1 MATDNKPL
9 KIIIGESTHPIVE
22 NIESKDSSLFSE
34 LYDKT
39 FSCIENYLKAVG
51 YGEKKNDDF
60 KKSAKTDY
68 PNNIIA
74 FVGERGSGK
83 TSCMLSVTEMLQNKK
98 ESNAFQN
105 YPVLNVTNF
114 VSVNVIEPSFINDKA
129 NVLELVVA
137 TLFRNFKETVE
148 KDVEHIDLNKKH
160 SLLEAFQKVQ
170 ENLKYIKKGTAELET
185 IDSLLQ
191 LSSSVDLK
199 ENMRN
204 LVASYLEFM
213 NGTQRSILL
222 LPIDDIDLNTKYA
235 YDMVEQIRKYLVLP
249 NVLILVSLKLD
260 QLEQVLRNDFTKQ
273 FSDSLNKAQDKNPL
287 LADIQQMAERY
298 IQKLIPLGHRM
309 FMPDMEAAMDKPYL
323 VYHNAQQA
331 QENYENDSKL
341 YQNDESKILKHQ
353 ILASIFEKTRF
364 LFYNTKGKVSYIIP
378 RNLREFRNLVA
389 LLDDLPKYEGDNFG
403 NCYNK
408 TIFKKYFYET
418 WCENNLSVEKNNLFS
433 QITSVQDAVDIN
445 ATVLQVLRDILKQL
459 NVYDELKK
467 ANHYKYILSEN
478 NYKWNISLGDVMA
491 VLNYYESHTSS
502 MDDLKFVFAV
512 KTHYSMKLYEYYDEL
527 TAAKPAQ
534 NLYDFSLTKNEN
546 EDRITS
552 QIIRK
557 DLMRGHS
564 NYARLVGGSFIHSGI
579 VKLLPDQGS
588 YLIPRSQRMMN
599 YFIIRQIMETIE
611 RKLKSLPDNKDDLT
625 NEQESVLG
633 NVKRQIQFV
642 EFFLLLS
649 SHKCDTKN
657 ETSSDRYREDR
668 DICYSTDLSGVKKNL
683 VFDITSCFF
692 NCLDIQAVYS
702 RTSNDFLKSLNK
714 YDSLV
719 DDNNKSLLAQIEKCC
734 AEKREKPNVRHSCYS
749 QLSIRNIEVLDDLV
763 TNCST
768 NIDYGSSEDKIV
780 YRNFFG
786 KLSSYKI
793 LTYIYNDKEYYNINF
808 SPLSILKDFLDS
820 LDEGYNSCLKL
831 VLFGSFQ
838 YEGIDDIYT
847 MERRSSSYSR
857 KYDGERII
865 RNLMQLNRDYYDQ
878 NKLNECLNE
887 FFDKDKEYGI
897 GALMDNCQLVE
908 KNLDEYDKKFVD
920 ELLGYNDSLSDGN
933 VEIMQDATFNY
944 DLKGFYVEAK
954 NNKATIIKKI
964 KDKNKYFP
972 DQTRLN
978 QLLNDSFSEPRY
990 GRDQIEEICVRI
1002 AEQLTSQN

>member
-22 NIESKDSSLFSE
+22 NIEGKDSSLFAE

-51 YGEKKNDDF
+51 YGKKKNDDF
-60 KKSAKTDY
+60 KTSAKTDY

-74 FVGERGSGK
+74 FIGERGSGK

-105 YPVLNVTNF
+105 YPVLNTTQF

-137 TLFRNFKETVE
+137 TLFRNFKEKVE
-148 KDVEHIDLNKKH
+148 KGVEHIDLNKKH

-170 ENLKYIKKGTAELET
+170 ENLKYIKNGTTELET

-199 ENMRN
+199 ENMRA
-204 LVASYLEFM
+204 LVSSYLEFM
-213 NGTQRSILL
+213 NGTQQSILL

-287 LADIQQMAERY
+287 LGDIQQMAERY
-298 IQKLIPLGHRM
+298 IQKLLPLAHRI

-323 VYHNAQQA
+323 VYVTNDEA
-331 QENYENDSKL
+331 QEKYTKDCEDYK
-341 YQNDESKILKHQ
+341 NDESKILKHQ
-353 ILASIFEKTRF
+353 ILSLIFEKTRF

-389 LLDDLPKYEGDNFG
+389 LLENLPAYNGDKYG
-403 NCYNK
+403 NCYSK

-418 WCENNLSVEKNNLFS
+418 WCENNLSAEKNILFS

-445 ATVLQVLRDILKQL
+445 ATVLHSLRNLLKQL
-459 NVYDELKK
+459 NVYDELKN
-467 ANHYKYILSEN
+467 ADYYKYILSEN

-491 VLNYYESHTSS
+491 ILNYYESHTASI
-502 MDDLKFVFAV
+502 DDLKFVFAV

-534 NLYDFSLTKNEN
+534 NLYDFSLIKDEN
-546 EDRITS
+546 ESRITS

-564 NYARLVGGSFIHSGI
+564 NYAKLVGGSFIHSGI

-588 YLIPRSQRMMN
+588 YLIPRFQRMMN
-599 YFIIRQIMETIE
+599 FLIIRRIMDAIGTN
-611 RKLKSLPDNKDDLT
+611 LTSLPDNKDDLT

-633 NVKRQIQFV
+633 NIKQQIHFV

-649 SHKCDTKN
+649 SRKCDTKN
-657 ETSSDRYREDR
+657 ETSSDKYRENSDVW
-668 DICYSTDLSGVKKNL
+668 YSTDLSKVITNIG
-683 VFDITSCFF
+683 FDVTSCFF
-692 NCLDIQAVYS
+692 NCLDARAVYCRIS
-702 RTSNDFLKSLNK
+702 VDFLKSLNK

-734 AEKREKPNVRHSCYS
+734 SEKREKSNVRHSCYS
-749 QLSIRNIEVLDDLV
+749 QLAIRNMEVLDDLV
-763 TNCST
+763 SVCST
-768 NIDYGSSEDKIV
+768 DTDYGNSEDKIV
-780 YRNFFG
+780 YQIFFG
-786 KLSSYKI
+786 KLSSYNI
-793 LTYIYNDKEYYNINF
+793 LTYNHDSKTYYNINF
-808 SPLSILKDFLDS
+808 SPLNILKDFLDS

-838 YEGIDDIYT
+838 YGGVYDLYT
-847 MERRSSSYSR
+847 MERRSSAYSR
-857 KYDGERII
+857 RYEGERII

-878 NKLNECLNE
+878 NKLYECLNV
-887 FFDKDKEYGI
+887 FFDKDKEYSI
-897 GALMDNCQLVE
+897 GALKDNCQLVE
-908 KNLDEYDKKFVD
+908 KKLEGYDEKFVG
-920 ELLGYNDSLSDGN
+920 ELLGYNNDSSDGN
-933 VEIMQDATFNY
+933 VEVIQDATFHY
-944 DLKGFYVEAK
+944 SLRGFYNEV
-954 NNKATIIKKI
+954 NNKKATIINRI
-964 KDKNKYFP
+964 KDINKYFP

-978 QLLNDSFSEPRY
+978 QVLNDSFTEPRY
-990 GRDQIEEICVRI
+990 SRAQIEEICVRI
-1002 AEQLTSQN
+1002 AEQLNSQN